1 MIRVTLISAA
11 AFVGAMAAQAGEK
24 VTFAE
29 VDTNADGVISASEF
43 IAHKTADG
51 KYTEAEAAAKF
62 ETMAGMDGQITEAD
76 WDAAKEEY
84 RDKKDDA
91 TDATGDTSW

>member
-11 AFVGAMAAQAGEK
+11 ALVGAMGAYAGEK
-24 VTFAE
+24 STFAD

-62 ETMAGMDGQITEAD
+62 EEKAGAAGQITEAE
-76 WDAAKEEY
+76 WEAMKAERKAEEA
-84 RDKKDDA
+84 D
-91 TDATGDTSW
+91 TTGETTW

>member
-11 AFVGAMAAQAGEK
+11 ALVGAMGAYADEK
-24 VTFAE
+24 ATFAE

-62 ETMAGMDGQITEAD
+62 EEKAGMDGQITESDWEAMKAERKAD
-76 WDAAKEEY
+76 KAD
-84 RDKKDDA
+84 
-91 TDATGDTSW
+91 TTGETSW

>member
-11 AFVGAMAAQAGEK
+11 ALVGAMGAYADEK
-24 VTFAE
+24 TTFAD

-51 KYTEAEAAAKF
+51 KYTEVEAAAKF
-62 ETMAGMDGQITEAD
+62 EEAAGMDGQITEAD
-76 WDAAKEEY
+76 WEAMKAERES
-84 RDKKDDA
+84 DD
-91 TDATGDTSW
+91 TDTTGDTNW